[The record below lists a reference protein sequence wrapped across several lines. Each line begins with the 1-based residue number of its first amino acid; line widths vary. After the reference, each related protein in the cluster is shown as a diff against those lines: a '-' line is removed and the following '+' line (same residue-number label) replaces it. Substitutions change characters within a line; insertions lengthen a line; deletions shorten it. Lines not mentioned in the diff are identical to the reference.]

1 MMVLTIIAAVVGAL
15 APSVR
20 RQLMHARVNRAA
32 SVVAGDFFLAQSIAG
47 RQRVPVSIAFD
58 DTAKST
64 VITDSRSSTT
74 VLVTRRFGPGSD
86 FNLVTFAA
94 APASVLVLPNGMA
107 TTTVTVTLGDGS
119 YQRQVRLSRAGQVR
133 IL

>member
-1 MMVLTIIAAVVGAL
+1 MMVLTIVAAVVGAL

-47 RQRVPVSIAFD
+47 RQRVPVSITFD
-58 DTAKST
+58 DTGKNTS
-64 VITDSRSSTT
+64 ITDSRSSTT

-94 APASVLVLPNGMA
+94 SPTTVMVLPNGMA
-107 TTTVTVTLGDGS
+107 TTTVTVTLGDGT
-119 YQRQVRLSRAGQVR
+119 YQRQVRMSRAGQVR

>member
-1 MMVLTIIAAVVGAL
+1 MVLTIIALVVGAL

-32 SVVAGDFFLAQSIAG
+32 NVVAGDFFLAQSIAG
-47 RQRVPVSIAFD
+47 RQRVPVSVAFD
-58 DTAKST
+58 GTARST
-64 VITDSRSSTT
+64 TISDSRSTTT
-74 VLVTRRFGPGSD
+74 VLVTRQFGPGSD
-86 FNLVTFAA
+86 YNLVSFS
-94 APASVLVLPNGMA
+94 ASPSTVLVLPNGMA

>member
-1 MMVLTIIAAVVGAL
+1 MMVLTIVAAVLGAL

-32 SVVAGDFFLAQSIAG
+32 NVVAGDFFLAQSIAG

-64 VITDSRSSTT
+64 TITDSRSITT

-94 APASVLVLPNGMA
+94 SPATVLVLPNGMA
-107 TTTVTVTLGDGS
+107 TTTVTVTLGDGT

>member
-1 MMVLTIIAAVVGAL
+1 MVLTIVALVVGAL
-15 APSVR
+15 TPSVR

-47 RQRVPVSIAFD
+47 RQRVPVTITFD
-58 DTAKST
+58 GTAQT
-64 VITDSRSSTT
+64 TTITDSRVSAT
-74 VLVTRRFGPGSD
+74 VLVTRRFGLDSD
-86 FNLVTFAA
+86 YKLVSFGASPT
-94 APASVLVLPNGMA
+94 SVLVLPNGMA
-107 TTTVTVTLGDGS
+107 TTTVIVTLSDGS